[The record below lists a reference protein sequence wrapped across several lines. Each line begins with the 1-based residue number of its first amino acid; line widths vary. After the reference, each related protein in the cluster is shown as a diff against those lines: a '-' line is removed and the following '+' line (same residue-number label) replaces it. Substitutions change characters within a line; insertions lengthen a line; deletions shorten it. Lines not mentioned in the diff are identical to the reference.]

1 MVPSPWGPLP
11 PEAVYPFAV
20 ILGLALGSF
29 ANVLIYRLP
38 REESILN
45 PPSRCPACGHR
56 IRPIENIPLAS
67 WIFLRGRCSQCG
79 VKISWRYPLV
89 ELAGG
94 ALVAIAVAIFGVSY
108 ASFAYGLLFIA
119 LLALVLID
127 LEHWLL
133 PFSITIPLAIVGLIG
148 AAGFQMRPLAD
159 SLLGMV
165 VGFLIFFVFLFV
177 GKAIFKKDAIGGGD
191 VVFGIMAGAFLGWKL
206 TLMMVFVAS
215 FLGSLISIPLLFLG
229 KEISGRQIPFG
240 PFLAVGL
247 VISLF
252 AGNGI
257 LNWYVHLV
265 GL

>member
-11 PEAVYPFAV
+11 AEAIYPFAV
-20 ILGLALGSF
+20 VLGLALGSF

-38 REESILN
+38 REESIWH

-56 IRPIENIPLAS
+56 IRPIENIPVVS

-79 VKISWRYPLV
+79 GKISLRYPLV
-89 ELAGG
+89 ELTCG
-94 ALVAIAVAIFGVSY
+94 ALAATSVAIYGVSY

-119 LLALVLID
+119 LFALIIID
-127 LEHWLL
+127 IETWLL
-133 PFSITIPLAIVGLIG
+133 PFAITIPLAIIG
-148 AAGFQMRPLAD
+148 FTGAVWFHLRSLAD
-159 SLLGMV
+159 SLLGML
-165 VGFLIFFVFLFV
+165 VGFSIFLLLMVG

-206 TLMMVFVAS
+206 TLLMVFIAS
-215 FLGSLISIPLLFLG
+215 LLGSLISIPLLILG
-229 KEISGRQIPFG
+229 EKISGRQIPFG
-240 PFLAVGL
+240 PFLAVAL

-252 AGNGI
+252 AGDQF
-257 LNWYVHLV
+257 LNWYIRLI

>member
-11 PEAVYPFAV
+11 AEAVYPFAV
-20 ILGLALGSF
+20 IFGLALGSF

-38 REESILN
+38 REESISH
-45 PPSRCPACGHR
+45 PPSRCPACGHK
-56 IRPIENIPLAS
+56 IRPIENIPVVS
-67 WIFLRGRCSQCG
+67 WVFLRGRCSQCG
-79 VKISWRYPLV
+79 AKISWRYPLV

-94 ALVAIAVAIFGVSY
+94 ALLAVAVALFGVSY

-119 LLALVLID
+119 LLALVIID
-127 LEHWLL
+127 IEHWLL
-133 PFSITIPLAIVGLIG
+133 PFSITIPIAIIGLIG
-148 AAGFQMRPLAD
+148 AIGFHLRSLAD
-159 SLLGMV
+159 SLLGMAT
-165 VGFLIFFVFLFV
+165 GFLVFFLLMVV

-191 VVFGIMAGAFLGWKL
+191 VVFGIMAGAYLGWKL
-206 TLMMVFVAS
+206 TLMMVFLAS
-215 FLGSLISIPLLFLG
+215 FLGSLISIPLLLLG

-252 AGNGI
+252 AGDRM
-257 LNWYVHLV
+257 LDWYIHLI